1 MGSVVRWICAKVLN
15 EKWPLRVL
23 RGCDLEALQ
32 CIWPER
38 TWSMVAWKLQSAC
51 GSSGLTSSC
60 VALKLIYADL
70 GGVGRIWAELAN
82 LNRFERIWSAVGGCA
97 RI

>member
-15 EKWPLRVL
+15 DKWHLRVL

-32 CIWPER
+32 CIWLER

-70 GGVGRIWAELAN
+70 GGVDRIWAELAD
-82 LNRFERIWSAVGGCA
+82 LSGFKGI
-97 RI
+97 